1 MFTRSCPSERKYRI
15 SARSKSAR
23 HFVSCWPGRETKRA
37 ARIIRL
43 PLFAFFKCSIRG
55 RFLSCWRTRALMPFV
70 AWPTYSA
77 SKFLPKRRKRI
88 HRKFQGALR
97 SQPYK
102 SGSHRVSRPG
112 VASRAPIPTV
122 ISLSAPRACCRALV
136 CTIIGR
142 GPPCVDSRPRSNGA
156 RRSDTKTCTDRWP
169 SGVSRCRRRR
179 ARSFRARGDVR
190 SSTALDPARMQLA
203 CLQVDVVPAQR
214 YHSLSRSPWR

>member
-1 MFTRSCPSERKYRI
+1 MGGAYSPFPRSTNIRCGTARLGFFDVISCLRKRAPCLFTRSCPSERKYRI
-15 SARSKSAR
+15 SSRSKSAR

-88 HRKFQGALR
+88 HRKFQGALP

-102 SGSHRVSRPG
+102 LKRPG
-112 VASRAPIPTV
+112 FSCVRPT
-122 ISLSAPRACCRALV
+122 S
-136 CTIIGR
+136 
-142 GPPCVDSRPRSNGA
+142 
-156 RRSDTKTCTDRWP
+156 
-169 SGVSRCRRRR
+169 
-179 ARSFRARGDVR
+179 
-190 SSTALDPARMQLA
+190 
-203 CLQVDVVPAQR
+203 
-214 YHSLSRSPWR
+214 Y